1 MAVCYSLFY
10 CPILLVTQSCP
21 TLCDPTNF
29 SLPYQRTSNYLVLGG
44 KRREGSEEEEL
55 WATVSM
61 RRDPGEGM
69 GAGGN
74 DTRG

>member
-10 CPILLVTQSCP
+10 CPILLVAQSCP
-21 TLCDPTNF
+21 ILCDPMNC

-44 KRREGSEEEEL
+44 KWREGSEEEQL

-61 RRDPGEGM
+61 RRGPGEGM
-69 GAGGN
+69 GG
-74 DTRG
+74 RK